1 MLDFAREHNIK
12 PKVEIMP
19 AHEVNEAIMKVR
31 NNSARYRVVLEF
43 PFWHSNER
51 LGAPVLR

>member
-1 MLDFAREHNIK
+1 
-12 PKVEIMP
+12 MP